1 MFGQII
7 GYYKFCCEGV
17 YCPDCPL
24 ELNISSLGQNLTVN
38 SAASLSCVNTSFE
51 VVFNTIGQPGNFNVK
66 VRSSHLISDHHL
78 SDDSHYNYG
87 NKFTRNHAILIC
99 KIWQEYES

>member
-38 SAASLSCVNTSFE
+38 SAVSLSCVNTSFE
-51 VVFNTIGQPGNFNVK
+51 VVFNTIDQPGNFTVK
-66 VRSSHLISDHHL
+66 VRSPHLSSCHHL
-78 SDDSHYNYG
+78 SDDSYCIYG
-87 NKFTRNHAILIC
+87 KKIDETPWHAYLKNLARI
-99 KIWQEYES
+99 